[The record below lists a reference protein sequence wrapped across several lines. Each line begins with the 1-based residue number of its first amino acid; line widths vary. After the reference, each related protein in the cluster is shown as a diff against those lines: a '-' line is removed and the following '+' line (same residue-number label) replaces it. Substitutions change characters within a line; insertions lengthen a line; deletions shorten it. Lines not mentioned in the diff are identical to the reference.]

1 MRRISSLRS
10 HALGSLLAGSL
21 LLLSTAP
28 AFAVSYGFGCVT
40 NSIAADCNAGQAQL
54 SVDVTNPGSGTIAFT
69 FRNTGPLPSSITDV
83 YWDDGTLLSIFVI
96 TNTAGFVEFS
106 PDATPGNL
114 PGGNNASPAFETTAG
129 LSADSDAPVQPNG
142 VNPGETLTVTFVLI
156 GGQTF
161 ADAITALGNG
171 NLRVGIHVQGFATG
185 GSESYVNTTTPP
197 NPEPGTF
204 ALVAGGVLA
213 LAVKR
218 RSVGRTF

>member
-1 MRRISSLRS
+1 V
-10 HALGSLLAGSL
+10 
-21 LLLSTAP
+21 T
-28 AFAVSYGFGCVT
+28 YGFGCVT

-54 SVDVTNPGSGTIAFT
+54 SVDVTDPGGGTIAFT
-69 FRNTGPLPSSITDV
+69 FHNAGPAASSITDV

-96 TNTAGFVEFS
+96 TNTAGQVEFS
-106 PDATPGNL
+106 AGATPPDL
-114 PGGNNASPAFETTAG
+114 PGGNNASPAFQTTAG

-142 VNPGETLTVTFVLI
+142 VNPGESLTVTFVLI

-185 GSESYVNTTTPP
+185 GSESFVNTPI
-197 NPEPGTF
+197 PEPGTL

-218 RSVGRTF
+218 RRS